1 MDPRE
6 RIARLD
12 IATTVAIE
20 GRLTEVWTAMPG
32 IIQSYDPT
40 TMTAQVQVTITPLW
54 TNPLTQKREPLPI
67 PPISDCPVEFPGG
80 GGFHLIFPV
89 KKGDECTMMF
99 SSRMID
105 GWFATGKVS
114 VQSDLRMHDLSDA
127 FVRVGVRSLPN
138 VLTDLSSTD
147 VQLRNDSG
155 TSIFSIDN
163 SGNVTVTTDSGNI
176 AVQSTLGNI
185 DIQAGII
192 TLQAAASIAI
202 NAPSVTV
209 NGVPI

>member
-1 MDPRE
+1 
-6 RIARLD
+6 
-12 IATTVAIE
+12 
-20 GRLTEVWTAMPG
+20 
-32 IIQSYDPT
+32 
-40 TMTAQVQVTITPLW
+40 
-54 TNPLTQKREPLPI
+54 
-67 PPISDCPVEFPGG
+67 
-80 GGFHLIFPV
+80 
-89 KKGDECTMMF
+89 MMF